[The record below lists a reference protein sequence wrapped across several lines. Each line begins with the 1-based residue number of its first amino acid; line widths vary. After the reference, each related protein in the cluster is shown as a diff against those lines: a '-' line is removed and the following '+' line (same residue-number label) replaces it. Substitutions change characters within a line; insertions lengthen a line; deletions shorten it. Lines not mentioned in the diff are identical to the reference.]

1 MSQVANIDLS
11 AEEPNEE
18 KGYQKINIKGEI
30 DRDTIEIFKNKME
43 EFIKSFNQKHLV
55 LNMENLEFINSEGI
69 GFLSDIQNRLSTKE
83 KSVAILNASDRI
95 MDIFQLVG
103 LDQIITCCSSMDEF
117 EQNI

>member
-11 AEEPNEE
+11 AEKPNQE
-18 KGYQKINIKGEI
+18 KKYQKINIKGEI
-30 DRDTIEIFKNKME
+30 DRDTIDVFRNKME
-43 EFIKSFNQKHLV
+43 EYMKNFIQNYLL

-69 GFLSDIQNRLSTKE
+69 GYLSDIQNRLSTKD
-83 KSVAILNASDRI
+83 KSVAILSASDRI

-103 LDQIITCCSSMDEF
+103 LDQIISCYSTFEEF